1 MKAVPT
7 PLAPLDLRRN
17 RKTSPHGKHGMVLGD
32 DELGRERGEE
42 FVRSVTSGGNAG
54 DEMHEEEV
62 IEEVG
67 GPFVETTAETE
78 FADGTDASNPEDAE
92 REALPTVSRM
102 QRK

>member
-17 RKTSPHGKHGMVLGD
+17 RKTSPHGKHGLVLGD

-42 FVRSVTSGGNAG
+42 FIRSVTSGGNAG
-54 DEMHEEEV
+54 DEMLEEEV

-67 GPFVETTAETE
+67 GPFIETTGETE
-78 FADGTDASNPEDAE
+78 FAEGTDASNPEDAE
-92 REALPTVSRM
+92 REPLPNVSPLR
-102 QRK
+102 RR

>member
-1 MKAVPT
+1 MATKRSRRNVKAVPT

-42 FVRSVTSGGNAG
+42 FIRSVTSGGNAG

-67 GPFVETTAETE
+67 GPFIETSAETE

-92 REALPTVSRM
+92 REA
-102 QRK
+102 